1 MIAALRDA
9 IDWRAKQ
16 EPEAPLEQIGESL
29 VNGYRGYQAEKGT
42 FAVLPQKYFEQ
53 GLYQGAAQNST
64 RKKARYASYIQHV
77 EEIKEDRKNAAVS

>member
-1 MIAALRDA
+1 
-9 IDWRAKQ
+9 
-16 EPEAPLEQIGESL
+16 L

-53 GLYQGAAQNST
+53 GLYQGAARNST

-77 EEIKEDRKNAAVS
+77 EEIEEDRKNAAVS